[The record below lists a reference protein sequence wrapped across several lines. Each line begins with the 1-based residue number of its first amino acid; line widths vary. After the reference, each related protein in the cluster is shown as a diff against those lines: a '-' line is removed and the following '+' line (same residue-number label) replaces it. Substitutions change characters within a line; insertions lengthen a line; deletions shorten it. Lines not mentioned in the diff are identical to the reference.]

1 MKRLAV
7 IVCLFVAL
15 ASPSQAQSLGEA
27 LEEARL
33 VSHIKITL
41 AQDDEL
47 RAFTFE
53 PTVDGGVVIVRGTV
67 QTSAQKGRI
76 DELVSALGGVE
87 RVVNEVQVTA
97 GPRAEVSELPTVE
110 SEPEAPAEAEEP
122 DPEPEPEPQ
131 EVYHTVRRGDS
142 LIAIARRYGV
152 TVSQIRQL
160 NGIRGSNIRIGQRLR
175 VK

>member
-1 MKRLAV
+1 MKRL
-7 IVCLFVAL
+7 LAL
-15 ASPSQAQSLGEA
+15 LILCAALTGPAAAQSLDEA

-33 VSHIKITL
+33 VSRIKIAL
-41 AQDDEL
+41 AEDDAL

-53 PTVDGGVVIVRGTV
+53 PTADDGVVTLRGTV
-67 QTSAQKGRI
+67 RTAAQKRRV
-76 DELVSALGGVE
+76 DELVGALDGVE
-87 RVVNEVQVTA
+87 RVVNDVQVAA
-97 GPRAEVSELPTVE
+97 GQHRGASELPPV
-110 SEPEAPAEAEEP
+110 
-122 DPEPEPEPQ
+122 EPEPEPVAEEEESEPESEPE

-152 TVSQIRQL
+152 SVDEIRRL